1 MHSLNFRS
9 MPGPARIALSAAITA
24 ALMAFSALALAPA
37 AHSASALTIYK
48 NDLRSSDGRGEIRQL
63 GGKANCRR
71 GGSSTAFRIKV
82 GKKTRDCYYLI
93 PVVGRDLQV
102 AATARVFKSTP
113 KDVRPKAFA
122 AVNLRQGSNGTRY
135 QLAVYP
141 SGNRYKVRK
150 VSGDGKVRILAS
162 GKAGSVIK
170 GFGQPNRL
178 TLRAFNDVKGQPA
191 GSARLL
197 AIVNGKRLAVI
208 NDREGGKLESRNST
222 FSIGADRNATG
233 ASGSFVNLKLGVP
246 DPF

>member
-1 MHSLNFRS
+1 MSR
-9 MPGPARIALSAAITA
+9 PARILLSAALSAAVTA
-24 ALMAFSALALAPA
+24 VCALALAPA

-48 NDLRSSDGRGEIRQL
+48 NDLRSSDGRGEIRQY
-63 GGKANCRR
+63 GGKANCQR
-71 GGSSTAFRIKV
+71 GGSSSALRVKV
-82 GKKTRDCYYLI
+82 GKKTRDCFFRI

-113 KDVRPKAFA
+113 RNVRSKAYA
-122 AVNLRQGSNGTRY
+122 AVNLRQGSNGSRY

-141 SGNRYKVRK
+141 SGSRYRVTKFAGEGKKRVLAGGK
-150 VSGDGKVRILAS
+150 TGKV
-162 GKAGSVIK
+162 VK
-170 GFGQPNRL
+170 GFGQPNRI

-191 GSARLL
+191 GTARLL

-208 NDREGGKLESRNST
+208 NDREGGKLESRDST

-233 ASGSFVNLKLGVP
+233 AAGSFVNLKLGLP